1 MTTTDTT
8 LPFVIEGVDE
18 DGSRTVLHETYSG
31 GEARRW
37 LADYTRRLDDDGKA
51 GGWSLIE
58 VYDVRGE
65 DAERVVFWAM
75 DDGA

>member
-1 MTTTDTT
+1 MTTTEAT
-8 LPFVIEGVDE
+8 LPFIIEGVDT

-37 LADYTRRLDDDGKA
+37 LAGYTRRLDDDGKA

-58 VYDVRGE
+58 VYDVRSE
-65 DAERVVFWAM
+65 DAERIAFWEAC
-75 DDGA
+75 DDL